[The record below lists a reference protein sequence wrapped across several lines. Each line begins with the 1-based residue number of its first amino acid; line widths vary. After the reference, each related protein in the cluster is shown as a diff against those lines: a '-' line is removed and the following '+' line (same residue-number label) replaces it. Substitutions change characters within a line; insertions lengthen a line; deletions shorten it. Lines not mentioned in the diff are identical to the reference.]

1 MDKKTEKIDY
11 EYKRWIMNWSI
22 ENISS
27 VIYKIS
33 CVFDK
38 ILFLSVICR
47 KCGDN
52 NNRIFKEEE
61 TIETLKI
68 LGLIEEKFDVYLI
81 NMSDKKVSQEFRL
94 KKIYDETRSYFVE
107 EMKQNDL
114 LSKNTKTYTW
124 F

>member
-1 MDKKTEKIDY
+1 MDKKTENIDY

-22 ENISS
+22 KNMYS

-68 LGLIEEKFDVYLI
+68 LGLIE
-81 NMSDKKVSQEFRL
+81 
-94 KKIYDETRSYFVE
+94 
-107 EMKQNDL
+107 
-114 LSKNTKTYTW
+114 
-124 F
+124 

>member
-1 MDKKTEKIDY
+1 
-11 EYKRWIMNWSI
+11 MNWSI
-22 ENISS
+22 KNIYS

-68 LGLIEEKFDVYLI
+68 LGLIE
-81 NMSDKKVSQEFRL
+81 
-94 KKIYDETRSYFVE
+94 
-107 EMKQNDL
+107 
-114 LSKNTKTYTW
+114 
-124 F
+124 

>member
-22 ENISS
+22 ENIYS

-38 ILFLSVICR
+38 ILFLSAICR

-68 LGLIEEKFDVYLI
+68 LGLIE
-81 NMSDKKVSQEFRL
+81 
-94 KKIYDETRSYFVE
+94 
-107 EMKQNDL
+107 
-114 LSKNTKTYTW
+114 
-124 F
+124 